1 MDKVIRLPGL
11 YNGDILG
18 VTEGERMSVQERV
31 QLCRLI
37 ERIERNDSF
46 SRFIGITN
54 ESQFQGKKQIRNIE
68 ESFKEKKVMVG

>member
-1 MDKVIRLPGL
+1 
-11 YNGDILG
+11 
-18 VTEGERMSVQERV
+18 MSVQERV